1 MKTWFK
7 YLRRGLSRK
16 LPEERLS
23 SSAKNYDI
31 KDNLKRMEQME
42 LDANQVCD
50 EDGCRQPDSSESLK
64 PMRAAKTGLA
74 QKRNPESA

>member
-1 MKTWFK
+1 MMEEQAEMK
-7 YLRRGLSRK
+7 LAQEAAS
-16 LPEERLS
+16 EERYLL
-23 SSAKNYDI
+23 

-42 LDANQVCD
+42 LDANQICD